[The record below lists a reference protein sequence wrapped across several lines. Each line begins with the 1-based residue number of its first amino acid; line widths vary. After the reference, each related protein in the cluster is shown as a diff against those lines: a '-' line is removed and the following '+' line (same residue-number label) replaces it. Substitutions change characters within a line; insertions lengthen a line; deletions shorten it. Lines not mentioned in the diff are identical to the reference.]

1 MPSNNHYRTAASAAK
16 FAGRIA
22 EHSAIN
28 LARFATTDHTGS
40 SKFLAN
46 LPSLGFVDTFTIVA
60 AHIFATILGAF
71 VSGFLMFLLIAY
83 GIPALLML

>member
-22 EHSAIN
+22 EQSAIC

-40 SKFLAN
+40 AKFFAN
-46 LPSLGFVDTFTIVA
+46 LPSLNFVDTFTIVA
-60 AHIFATILGAF
+60 AHIFATILGAI

-83 GIPALLML
+83 GIPALLIL

>member
-1 MPSNNHYRTAASAAK
+1 MPSNDHYRTATSAFRFTAH
-16 FAGRIA
+16 II
-22 EHSAIN
+22 EQSAIS

-40 SKFLAN
+40 SKFFADLPSFGLAN
-46 LPSLGFVDTFTIVA
+46 TLTIVA